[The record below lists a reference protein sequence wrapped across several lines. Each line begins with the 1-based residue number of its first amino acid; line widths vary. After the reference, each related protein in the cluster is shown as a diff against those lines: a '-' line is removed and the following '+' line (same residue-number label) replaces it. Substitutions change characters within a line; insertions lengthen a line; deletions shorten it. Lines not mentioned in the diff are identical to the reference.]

1 MHPALLL
8 LVAESHREDLLRDAE
23 LDRRAH
29 DLETTPETPRWR
41 RVTGRVVDVAGH
53 ALEGAARRLD
63 PGLHGAERRVELAT
77 QRGTR

>member
-29 DLETTPETPRWR
+29 DLNATPETPRWR
-41 RVTGRVVDVAGH
+41 RATGRVVDVAGH

-63 PGLHGAERRVELAT
+63 PGLHPTERGFDPAH
-77 QRGTR
+77 